1 MRFNALLVVAGVVPK
16 CFQVAT
22 EEGQARS
29 LLRCPARPSADG
41 AASPLSTAAPKNP
54 PCTRRWRRSDFL
66 PHELRSPVSHSK
78 AVVQTLPQAIKNSRP
93 KWTAVFHWLR
103 GQDLNLRPPGYEPDE
118 LPSALPRDIQAPCVG
133 VLDYNSTTQGA
144 CQAFKAKNFMV
155 LPVFSFRTV
164 QTCRYTAGNTRPCWP
179 AAPRGYRVPQYGRA
193 PAQ

>member
-103 GQDLNLRPPGYEPDE
+103 GQDLNLRPPGYERI
-118 LPSALPRDIQAPCVG
+118 LIRFCTLKIRFSLIFAFLMRLKGTFCVVLPRFC
-133 VLDYNSTTQGA
+133 LYL
-144 CQAFKAKNFMV
+144 
-155 LPVFSFRTV
+155 LP
-164 QTCRYTAGNTRPCWP
+164 P
-179 AAPRGYRVPQYGRA
+179 
-193 PAQ
+193 

>member
-1 MRFNALLVVAGVVPK
+1 MHGQLFPGQKTDRLPANNGEKAWLIRRPMCKKDRQVTRKYRGSAGLFCNHKENSMRIIVKLYEKHPLFCRVLTQEK
-16 CFQVAT
+16 TRSFQT
-22 EEGQARS
+22 GS
-29 LLRCPARPSADG
+29 
-41 AASPLSTAAPKNP
+41 
-54 PCTRRWRRSDFL
+54 W
-66 PHELRSPVSHSK
+66 
-78 AVVQTLPQAIKNSRP
+78 
-93 KWTAVFHWLR
+93 WLR

>member
-1 MRFNALLVVAGVVPK
+1 MQAALSAFSGAKNGQIACGPREKIPAQTASRVQKRPAGHPK
-16 CFQVAT
+16 IQGALPVFFVNIRKNIIRSIDESNEKLLPFCRVLTQEKTRSFQT
-22 EEGQARS
+22 GS
-29 LLRCPARPSADG
+29 
-41 AASPLSTAAPKNP
+41 
-54 PCTRRWRRSDFL
+54 W
-66 PHELRSPVSHSK
+66 
-78 AVVQTLPQAIKNSRP
+78 
-93 KWTAVFHWLR
+93 WLR

-179 AAPRGYRVPQYGRA
+179 AAPRGCRVPQYGRA

>member
-1 MRFNALLVVAGVVPK
+1 MVAGVVPK

-118 LPSALPRDIQAPCVG
+118 LPSALPRDILVPASG
-133 VLDYNSTTQGA
+133 
-144 CQAFKAKNFMV
+144 CQIIIPQCRALVKQFCKKTGCGRGCPLRKA
-155 LPVFSFRTV
+155 R
-164 QTCRYTAGNTRPCWP
+164 TCRCTAGNTRPFGP
-179 AAPRGYRVPQYGRA
+179 AVPRGCRVPRCA
-193 PAQ
+193 RVPAR